1 MRGAGSALRGAGDK
15 RKRYEERWVTKR
27 YEERWVTKRH
37 EGRWVTKRHEGR
49 WVTKRY
55 EEREVVLS
63 AVRGAGSQSAGLG
76 ESRKKGGAAR
86 APHLHPPPGF
96 SRGTRLEKLRT
107 TAPMS
112 VTLRGSEQQTP
123 ADGQ

>member
-49 WVTKRY
+49 WGYPQLYKARAVR
-55 EEREVVLS
+55 S
-63 AVRGAGSQSAGLG
+63 AGYQGAMRGAGYRSAM
-76 ESRKKGGAAR
+76 RGAVANHHSDR
-86 APHLHPPPGF
+86 RRVGAELCCECPP
-96 SRGTRLEKLRT
+96 RW
-107 TAPMS
+107 
-112 VTLRGSEQQTP
+112 
-123 ADGQ
+123 